1 MRWFR
6 AHAKAACLL
15 LVLSALLSSAVAY
28 AAIDGTASIVFQV
41 NDRRTV
47 GLNKGVN
54 ISINPSPSITFADG
68 AGANAANKIYQNTV
82 ALSAG
87 AASLDLAGSLTDAYG
102 STAVFVR
109 VKAIYIKNN
118 GTATMTFGAGS
129 NPWATLL
136 NSTGTLKLPAGA
148 FMLIASPDATG
159 YAVTSGT
166 GDLLNV
172 SGTGTDTFDI
182 AILGATS

>member
-1 MRWFR
+1 MKRHR
-6 AHAKAACLL
+6 AAQLIALATIAM
-15 LVLSALLSSAVAY
+15 LVL
-28 AAIDGTASIVFQV
+28 AAPLAWATIDGTASIVLQI

-54 ISINPSPSITFADG
+54 IAINPAPSITFADG
-68 AGANAANKIYQNTV
+68 TGASSANKIYQATRS
-82 ALSAG
+82 LSAG
-87 AASLDLAGSLTDAYG
+87 ADSIDLAGSLTDSYG

-118 GTATMTFGAGS
+118 GTATMTFGAGT
-129 NPWATLL
+129 NPWATML
-136 NSTGTLKLPAGA
+136 NSTGTLTIPAGGFVLVA
-148 FMLIASPDATG
+148 TPDATG
-159 YAVTSGT
+159 WTVTAAT

-172 SGTGTDTFDI
+172 TGTGSQTFDI

>member
-1 MRWFR
+1 MKWLRI
-6 AHAKAACLL
+6 HAKAACILL
-15 LVLSALLSSAVAY
+15 GLTALLSSAAVY

-68 AGANAANKIYQNTV
+68 SGANAANKIYQNTV
-82 ALSAG
+82 SLSAG
-87 AASLDLAGSLTDAYG
+87 AASLDLSGSLTDAYG
-102 STAVFVR
+102 STAVFAR
-109 VKAIYIKNN
+109 IKGIYIKNN
-118 GTATMTFGAGS
+118 GANSMVFGAGS
-129 NPWATLL
+129 TPWATLL
-136 NSTGTLKLPAGA
+136 NATGTLTIPAGG
-148 FMLIASPDATG
+148 FVLIATPDATG
-159 YAVTSGT
+159 WTVTAAT

-172 SGTGTDTFDI
+172 TGTGTQTFDI

>member
-6 AHAKAACLL
+6 TRAKAA
-15 LVLSALLSSAVAY
+15 LVLLGLTLTLSTAVAY
-28 AAIDGTASIVFQV
+28 AAIDGTASIVFQI

-54 ISINPSPSITFADG
+54 ISINPSTSITFADG

-82 ALSAG
+82 ALTAG
-87 AASLDLAGSLTDAYG
+87 AASLDLAGALTDSYG
-102 STAVFVR
+102 SAAVFVR

-118 GTATMTFGAGS
+118 GTATMTFGAGT
-129 NPWATLL
+129 NPWATML
-136 NSTGTLKLPAGA
+136 NATGTLKVPAGG
-148 FMLIASPDATG
+148 FVVIATPDATG
-159 YAVTSGT
+159 YTVTAAT

-172 SGTGTDTFDI
+172 TGTGTDTFDI